1 MLNAKDVAR
10 RRPSK
15 TEPGAD
21 RGRRNVVRRCVN
33 TSLRKRGR
41 GRGALT
47 WGGRGS
53 NPRPTDYESVP
64 SAETGFDGVSWCVPL
79 NAGNPNGHNG
89 INRRKV
95 PRIDEGRRESCGLC
109 ADWRRGRT
117 AGSHAGR
124 GGGAFVKGDGR
135 HPYG

>member
-1 MLNAKDVAR
+1 MDQCPYNEPTRESSPSWLGSHQLLSLQTNHESARMLNAKDVAR
-10 RRPSK
+10 RRLSK

-64 SAETGFDGVSWCVPL
+64 SAETGFDGVS
-79 NAGNPNGHNG
+79 
-89 INRRKV
+89 
-95 PRIDEGRRESCGLC
+95 
-109 ADWRRGRT
+109 
-117 AGSHAGR
+117 
-124 GGGAFVKGDGR
+124 
-135 HPYG
+135 